1 MDKVAFYKYKDYI
14 FKILYNERAI
24 TYLNV
29 VNNMGKGGEK
39 STLSDKVFKQII
51 EYFEG
56 KRKVFDFPYEL
67 KGTDFQIKVW
77 NALRAIP
84 YGETRSYKDIAI
96 AIGSPKSCRAV
107 GGANN
112 KNPILIAIPCHRV
125 IGASGKLVGFAGGI
139 EMKEALLTLEKE

>member
-29 VNNMGKGGEK
+29 VNNMEKGGEK